1 MSLQPGL
8 CGAFAAV
15 ARKRAEHLVQPPEVS
30 RSKSPALLQSRCGSL
45 PESLASLCLTQ
56 VRKLF
61 WSFMRL
67 VEAPELAGRGESP
80 ATGCGPS
87 GVSSWTLAKTMN
99 AS

>member
-1 MSLQPGL
+1 MSLQTGL

-15 ARKRAEHLVQPPEVS
+15 ARKRADQLVQSPEVS
-30 RSKSPALLQSRCGSL
+30 WSKWPALLQSRCGSL

-56 VRKLF
+56 VRKII
-61 WSFMRL
+61 WPFMRL

-87 GVSSWTLAKTMN
+87 GVSSWTLVKTLYG
-99 AS
+99 S